1 MSKPLVAI
9 AVAMFL
15 LAGFAPLVAMLPRV
29 ELADLAAVL
38 EPRNT
43 ALLGRTLAYG
53 LSVALLAT
61 LLGLPFGFL
70 VARTNMPL
78 AALLR
83 PLGLAPLL
91 IPPMILAMVWTV
103 LADIRGAPAAYA
115 VSTVSTFPLVALF
128 SGRAFERIDAR
139 REEAARLAGGWR
151 AVLRA
156 DLPLVLP
163 STACGACLAFVFT
176 VNDFSVADYVSWLGQ
191 PKFSVYAA
199 EIFANWRIDSKP
211 GLAVATSLPLVA
223 VTLAALVPA
232 LVLRRKGAMASMSGD
247 FRQPSPFEL
256 GAWRWPAFAFCL
268 ALVAIGALIP
278 AGRLIWEAGGAARG
292 FEWARVGRSFA
303 LAIERGREDL
313 GNSILWSFAAATAC
327 AAIALVLGHALER
340 MRSGRWL
347 ESLAVVPIGAPAVL
361 LSVGVIVLW
370 NHDWSARFYDEGG
383 VVVLLLVGRFAAFA
397 VLILTAAT
405 ASLDPR
411 LEEAARLAG
420 AGPARTLTR
429 IVAPSLRSALL
440 GGWIGVFVLSLRE
453 LDVTMLTPAANHT
466 AMFRIFNQ
474 VHFGRDDFVAAMALL
489 LLFLILLPGALWSLF
504 ARRRLE
510 LLP

>member
-1 MSKPLVAI
+1 MSRPLVAL
-9 AVAMFL
+9 AAALFV
-15 LAGFAPLVAMLPRV
+15 LAGLAPLAAMLPRV
-29 ELADLAAVL
+29 EGADLAAIYA
-38 EPRNT
+38 PRNLE
-43 ALLGRTLAYG
+43 LLGRTLLYG
-53 LSVALLAT
+53 ASVTLIAT
-61 LLGLPFGFL
+61 AVGLPFGFL
-70 VARTNMPL
+70 VARTDMPF

-83 PLGLAPLL
+83 PLGIAPLL

-115 VSTVSTFPLVALF
+115 VSSVSTFPLVALF
-128 SGRAFERIDAR
+128 SARAFERIDAR
-139 REEAARLAGGWR
+139 REEAARIAGGWR
-151 AVLRA
+151 AALRA
-156 DLPLVLP
+156 DLPLVWP
-163 STACGACLAFVFT
+163 STACGACFAFVFT

-199 EIFANWRIDSKP
+199 EIFANWRIESRP
-211 GLAVATSLPLVA
+211 GLAVATALPLLL

-232 LVLRRKGAMASMSGD
+232 LVLRRRGAMASVSGD
-247 FRQPSPFEL
+247 FRQPEPFEL
-256 GAWRWPAFAFCL
+256 GPWRWPAFLFCL
-268 ALVAIGALIP
+268 AVVSIGALIP
-278 AGRLIWEAGGAARG
+278 AARLVWEAGGAARG
-292 FEWARVGRSFA
+292 FEFARLGGAFS

-313 GNSILWSFAAATAC
+313 ANSVVYSLSAATAC
-327 AAIALVLGHALER
+327 AALALVLGHALER
-340 MRSGRWL
+340 ARGGRWL
-347 ESLAVVPIGAPAVL
+347 ESLVVLPIGAPAVL

-383 VVVLLLVGRFAAFA
+383 VVVLLLAGRFAAFA
-397 VLILTAAT
+397 VLILSAAT
-405 ASLDPR
+405 AALDPR
-411 LEEAARLAG
+411 LEEAAHLAG
-420 AGPARTLTR
+420 AGPIRTLVR

-453 LDVTMLTPAANHT
+453 LDATMLTPAANRT

-489 LLFLILLPGALWSLF
+489 ILFLVVLPGALWSLF